1 MVKRARP
8 AVVRIET
15 NSATGSGAIYEV
27 DGQTAYV
34 ITNHH
39 VIEGY
44 NRVTVTVDDRDKYQ
58 GEVLG
63 SDSVRDLAVV
73 EICCGSFTRLS
84 FGDVSMLDPGDEVVN
99 IGYPLG
105 LSGEATITR
114 GIVSAIRYISQY
126 RSDVIQTDAA
136 TNPGNSGGPMLS
148 LNGEIL
154 GINTFGIDESAS
166 GRPVE
171 GLNFAIS
178 GKTVQARISALQGAT
193 TSLTPTPTRRS
204 SSTPTPR
211 PSAGGTDSFGP
222 INGELRHDAT
232 DGKIETE
239 YANVFMADM
248 VVEATFINPYS
259 SGYNSWDYGF
269 NIRDLNLVERLAGSD
284 APYVQVVVTS
294 DGRWSAQARNHD
306 FSYSE
311 RIGGGT
317 ISNLDTSD
325 GGKNHLRVVAIGA
338 HGWFFVNDEFVS
350 LIDLSDAAGSDEY
363 AVAVIT
369 GAFTDNE
376 VDGKVTRFENFTG
389 TRLTK
394 RYGPAGGRLVK
405 EPGSIGFHNSEVWTR
420 DLVVE
425 AEFASPQGD
434 EWDWDYGFIIR
445 NPEFNRL
452 EVIGVEWRSGWFHET
467 HTLGDSEYTTVA
479 VGSPAA
485 RLGYRSLL
493 RGINHLLLMA
503 FGDTGWF
510 FLDNSFLAKLD
521 LSHNLDSGW
530 VSAMGDF
537 FHDHQGSPEFGNFN
551 VWAP

>member
-15 NSATGSGAIYEV
+15 NSGTGSGAIYEV

-248 VVEATFINPYS
+248 VVEATFVNPYS

-269 NIRDLNLVERLAGSD
+269 ILRGNRDAPFIHVAVSSNNGWVAKSGAD
-284 APYVQVVVTS
+284 APYNSV
-294 DGRWSAQARNHD
+294 
-306 FSYSE
+306 
-311 RIGGGT
+311 GGGT
-317 ISNLDTSD
+317 LSNLRVGEGDR
-325 GGKNHLRVVAIGA
+325 NNLRVVAIGDR
-338 HGWFFVNDEFVS
+338 GWFFINGEFVAS
-350 LIDLSDAAGSDEY
+350 LDLSDVTRGGD
-363 AVAVIT
+363 VAVIT
-369 GAFTDNE
+369 GVFTGNE
-376 VDGKVTRFENFTG
+376 VNGKVTRFEGFSATS
-389 TRLTK
+389 LKK
-394 RYGPAGGRLVK
+394 RYGPADGKLEK
-405 EPGSIGFHNSEVWTR
+405 EPGFIAGHDSGVRTR

-425 AEFASPQGD
+425 AEFISTQGD

-452 EVIGVEWRSGWFHET
+452 EVIGVEWRSGWFHKT
-467 HTLGDSEYTTVA
+467 RTVGDSEYTTVA
-479 VGSPAA
+479 EGSPAL

-493 RGINHLLLMA
+493 RGIGHLLLMA

-510 FLDNSFLAKLD
+510 FLNGELVAELD

-537 FHDHQGSPEFGNFN
+537 FHDHQGSPEFENFN